1 VILKSDPDTKY
12 SFEYF
17 FNVNGMAHFIHSV
30 NTNFIAIAVNSGD
43 FETIS
48 MPIDGFQPYFRGKII
63 QDVPPLDLSDI
74 RVFGLQIAGGVYDAN
89 KKQFGVSSLE
99 LKAVTSL

>member
-1 VILKSDPDTKY
+1 MVWTTPFIVPIL
-12 SFEYF
+12 
-17 FNVNGMAHFIHSV
+17 
-30 NTNFIAIAVNSGD
+30 NFIAIAVNSGD

-99 LKAVTSL
+99 LKNLIVN

>member
-1 VILKSDPDTKY
+1 MKSDPDTKY

-17 FNVNGMAHFIHSV
+17 FNVNGMVHSIHSA